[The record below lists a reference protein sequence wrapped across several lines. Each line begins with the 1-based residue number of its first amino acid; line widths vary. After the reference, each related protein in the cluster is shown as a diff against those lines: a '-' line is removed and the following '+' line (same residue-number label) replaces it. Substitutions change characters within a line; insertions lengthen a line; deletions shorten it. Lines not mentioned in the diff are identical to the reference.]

1 MTLESSYQRD
11 VFALLLKKVNEHFLK
26 DISRVELS
34 EVDFYKRR
42 ENYLERQFQQQIMKF
57 KERENTSRE
66 EIKLLK

>member
-1 MTLESSYQRD
+1 

>member
-1 MTLESSYQRD
+1 

-26 DISRVELS
+26 DISRVDLS

-42 ENYLERQFQQQIMKF
+42 ENYLEKQFQQQIMKF
-57 KERENTSRE
+57 KERENNSKE